1 MANIEVKDL
10 TSYSTVQKEELLSDS
25 SSFIEELS
33 ESDQVVGGFFLQLLV
48 GIAAAFIAKE
58 LLGVSVKV
66 TANVPLGGGDGGGQ
80 RGSGVNTQLV

>member
-33 ESDQVVGGFFLQLLV
+33 ER
-48 GIAAAFIAKE
+48 FIY
-58 LLGVSVKV
+58 
-66 TANVPLGGGDGGGQ
+66 
-80 RGSGVNTQLV
+80 